1 MSSPGDWFSF
11 SGWPTL
17 SVLMGWGATQ
27 IQSAEQLRVCS
38 DNYGGKTHRN
48 CTHAHGHIKPPSDEK
63 ASGDWNGDQVISSR
77 PNEILDHFPVGCA
90 RKLDGPDDI
99 ARIAAYK
106 NDSSRFNRYIGSRP
120 DSDSHIRGRQCW
132 CVVHAVADHCYALAA
147 CLKILNCHC
156 LVGGENIGCDLI
168 SPATPSNGSGNRPS
182 IS

>member
-120 DSDSHIRGRQCW
+120 DSDSHICGRQCW
-132 CVVHAVADHCYALAA
+132 CVVHAVADRSDPPTARRTILHSHCRGGGG
-147 CLKILNCHC
+147 HC
-156 LVGGENIGCDLI
+156 ARQLTA
-168 SPATPSNGSGNRPS
+168 PRYPSQRHGS
-182 IS
+182 